1 MGTMEEQHEKLL
13 DAIGRKILSEL
24 QLNARIPFA
33 ELGRRV
39 GLSTPAV
46 MDRVRKLEEVG
57 IIEGYKAVI
66 NTTRLGY
73 PILAFIG
80 VNVPGD
86 VITRFT
92 TQVRRIAR
100 VIECHRV
107 TGSHSFLLKVLAT
120 SVTELE
126 QVIDMLTPY
135 TETTTYLVLSTAFS
149 TKAIDSKDD
158 VLEGALPKSS
168 KGSRLRGQT
177 RIK

>member
-1 MGTMEEQHEKLL
+1 MEEQHEKLL
-13 DAIGRKILSEL
+13 DTIGRKILSEL

-39 GLSTPAV
+39 GLSTPAA
-46 MDRVRKLEEVG
+46 MDRVRKLEDVG

-66 NTTRLGY
+66 NTNRLGY

-86 VITRFT
+86 VINRFT

-120 SVTELE
+120 SVLELE

-149 TKAIDSKDD
+149 AKVIDSKNMI
-158 VLEGALPKSS
+158 LEGSVPKNL
-168 KGSRLRGQT
+168 KGSNLGGQA